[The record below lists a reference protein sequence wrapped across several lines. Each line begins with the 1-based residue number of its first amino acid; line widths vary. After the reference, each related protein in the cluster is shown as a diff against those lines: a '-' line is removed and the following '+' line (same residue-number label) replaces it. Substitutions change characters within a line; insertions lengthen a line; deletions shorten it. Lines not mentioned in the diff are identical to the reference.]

1 MQHNHTRFALTLGA
15 ALGLYAAAPAWA
27 ITPPGTPPTFF
38 CDANRPANA
47 DTVEAQFNTL
57 APTNDVTA
65 ADRGNQPRWEWAA
78 PASGV
83 GLTAGPD
90 PLPGGLSWTHFT
102 GREMVGYLGI
112 ATRVDYPRT
121 FIGFYPAQAGAVSNT
136 IRYFRYQFYLDASV
150 DPTTYRLNLTGAR
163 ADDAFRGTY
172 LNGTRVSPALAT
184 TIGGGATPFQPGL
197 NELTFAIFDNGPS
210 ATWMGI
216 QNVTQ
221 SGCNVLPPAPDTA
234 LTPPASVNTATAPTF
249 SGTASNAPAG
259 STVTI
264 VIRDAGGNVVD
275 TLTTTTDAAGAYS
288 ITRAAPLP
296 VGTYTIES
304 AVAGDATP
312 ATGPLVVTAAPD
324 TALTPPAS
332 VNTATPPTFSGTA
345 SNAPAGSTVTIVIRD
360 AGGNVVDT
368 LTTTTDAAGAYSI
381 TRAAPLPEGTY
392 TIESAVAGD
401 TSPASAPLVITPL
414 ALPDTA
420 LPPPASVNTTTPPTF
435 SGTASNAPAGSTVTI
450 VIRDAGGNVVDTLTT
465 TTDAAGAYSI
475 TRTAPL
481 PEGTYTI
488 ESAVAGDATP
498 ATRTLVVTPA
508 GTPAGPVA
516 VPTLGAWSLGLL
528 SAVLGALGMRRRQRR
543 SA

>member
-1 MQHNHTRFALTLGA
+1 MQHSHTRFALTLGA

-234 LTPPASVNTATAPTF
+234 LTPPASVNTAT
-249 SGTASNAPAG
+249 
-259 STVTI
+259 
-264 VIRDAGGNVVD
+264 
-275 TLTTTTDAAGAYS
+275 
-288 ITRAAPLP
+288 
-296 VGTYTIES
+296 
-304 AVAGDATP
+304 
-312 ATGPLVVTAAPD
+312 
-324 TALTPPAS
+324 
-332 VNTATPPTFSGTA
+332 PPTFSGTA

-401 TSPASAPLVITPL
+401 TTPASAPLVITPL

-420 LPPPASVNTTTPPTF
+420 LTPPASVNTTTPPTF